1 MNKFYWDTSPHSLL
15 PAILSSFFCLHTNGI
30 IFGVALVSKTIFC
43 MLHNIISRAGLEYL
57 CYLWTLQQYQ
67 ESCVIW
73 KYANSSSPPPTTLSS
88 SIDFEIHLKIPENLF
103 SASRPT
109 PLFSLPIPQIMHNR
123 FVYILRLCKIR
134 NHHHRT
140 GDFRFVAD
148 GR

>member
-1 MNKFYWDTSPHSLL
+1 MNKFYWDTSLHSLL

-43 MLHNIISRAGLEYL
+43 MLHNIISRQSRNIYAIYGHCNSTKSRVWYENMP
-57 CYLWTLQQYQ
+57 TLPPPHNFI
-67 ESCVIW
+67 VIYRFW
-73 KYANSSSPPPTTLSS
+73 NSSENPRK
-88 SIDFEIHLKIPENLF
+88 SILCF
-103 SASRPT
+103 SANTIVPC
-109 PLFSLPIPQIMHNR
+109 PPIPQIMHNR